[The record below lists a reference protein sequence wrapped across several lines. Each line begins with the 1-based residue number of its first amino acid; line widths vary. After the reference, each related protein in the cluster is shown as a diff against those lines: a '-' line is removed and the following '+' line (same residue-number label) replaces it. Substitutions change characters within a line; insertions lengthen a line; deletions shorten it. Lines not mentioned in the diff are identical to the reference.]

1 MLGERFNKQARDM
14 VTNIM
19 QYEISRFQN
28 IVILWTIICQMEL
41 RNFDCQYSEIY
52 HAKVEMCSTLQLR

>member
-41 RNFDCQYSEIY
+41 RNFE
-52 HAKVEMCSTLQLR
+52 KVEMCLTLQLR